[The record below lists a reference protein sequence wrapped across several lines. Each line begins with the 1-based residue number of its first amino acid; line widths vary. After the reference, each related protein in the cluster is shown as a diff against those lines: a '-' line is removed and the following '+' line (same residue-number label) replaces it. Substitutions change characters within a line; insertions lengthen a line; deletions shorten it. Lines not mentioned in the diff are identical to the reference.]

1 MKKLSS
7 ILVGLLLALPMC
19 AFAAGAIAV
28 DDEEGETEP
37 GYGFVTGASSRDA
50 AGKGALKQCKDS
62 GNDNC
67 KVVARFDT
75 CGAYAASK
83 KYYGAGWG
91 ASKQKAESMALDT
104 CSGNCTIIVSAC
116 E

>member
-1 MKKLSS
+1 MKKTLLLCS
-7 ILVGLLLALPMC
+7 LLLAIPLS
-19 AFAAGAIAV
+19 AVAAGAIAV
-28 DDEEGETEP
+28 DDEEGDDEP
-37 GYGFVTGASSRDA
+37 GYGFVTGAESRDA
-50 AGKGALKQCKDS
+50 AGKAALKQCKES
-62 GNDNC
+62 GNSNC

-91 ASKQKAESMALDT
+91 STKQQATKMALEKCGT
-104 CSGNCTIIVSAC
+104 GCKIIVAEC